1 MLLWLAV
8 GTVVEG
14 WALVME
20 ECNPAGIDQMHKG
33 IADFRAIGAGVQCP
47 FFLAA
52 LAEAH
57 AKLKDFSAMAGP
69 LEEALELVE
78 TTGEQWW
85 AADLHRLKGEM
96 LLHLSADNSSAA
108 ESQFKQAIHVAL
120 HQRAKSLELRATM
133 SLARLWA
140 EHGERAR
147 AGELLTPV
155 YSWFR
160 EGFDAPDLKEARSLV
175 EALQ

>member
-1 MLLWLAV
+1 MATLAKRCERADEGVTWAREINHAHTLGFTLGTGALLDLARREPEMARMHSTEVIALARERVMPLWLAV
-8 GTVVEG
+8 GTIVEG

-20 ECNPAGIDQMHKG
+20 ECNPAGIDRMQKG

-57 AKLKDFSAMAGP
+57 AKLEDFSAMAGP

-96 LLHLSADNSSAA
+96 LLHLSVDNSSAA
-108 ESQFKQAIHVAL
+108 
-120 HQRAKSLELRATM
+120 
-133 SLARLWA
+133 
-140 EHGERAR
+140 
-147 AGELLTPV
+147 
-155 YSWFR
+155 
-160 EGFDAPDLKEARSLV
+160 
-175 EALQ
+175 